1 MTHVRKQFFLFLAVA
16 SILVFGA
23 LPDVRGE
30 PLVTLRGDIIPG
42 SLVVGQTVPDACV
55 NLGNRPLRVSPQG
68 LFVFG
73 FHRDVH
79 ESEEL
84 VTTLPDGQIESL
96 VLDPAPRTYQTQ
108 QIKGLPARMVSPPKD
123 VLDRIN
129 RERKMIRQAWMKETP
144 ETWFSEGF
152 SWPLRGPITG
162 VYGSQR
168 ILNGTPRQPHFGIDI
183 AAEEGTPVMTP
194 APGIISLAESD
205 LYYTGGTIIIDH
217 GHGVS
222 STLMHLKT
230 IIVKKGQ
237 RVARWQMVGTVGA
250 TGRVTGPHL
259 DWRVNWFDR
268 RCDPALLVPQMEWD
282 K

>member
-1 MTHVRKQFFLFLAVA
+1 MTHLKKQFFIFLAFA
-16 SILVFGA
+16 ILVFGA
-23 LPDVRGE
+23 LPVVAGE
-30 PLVTLRGDIIPG
+30 PPVTLRGDITPG
-42 SLVVGQTVPDACV
+42 SLVVGQTVPDARV

-73 FHRDVH
+73 FHREVH
-79 ESEEL
+79 ESVEL
-84 VTTLPDGQIESL
+84 VITMPDGQVKSL
-96 VLDPAPRTYQTQ
+96 VLAPPSRVYKTQ
-108 QIKGLPARMVSPPKD
+108 QIEGLPGKMVTPPKD
-123 VLDRIN
+123 LLDRIS
-129 RERKMIRQAWMKETP
+129 RERKMIRQAWKMDTP
-144 ETWFSEGF
+144 QTWFSEGF

-162 VYGSQR
+162 VYGSRR
-168 ILNGTPRQPHFGIDI
+168 ILNGKPRQPHFGIDI
-183 AAEEGTPVMTP
+183 AADEGTPVMAP
-194 APGIISLAESD
+194 APGIVSLAERD

-222 STLMHLKT
+222 STLMHLKK

-259 DWRVNWFDR
+259 DWRVNWFDQ
-268 RCDPALLVPQMEWD
+268 RCDPALLVPPMEWD